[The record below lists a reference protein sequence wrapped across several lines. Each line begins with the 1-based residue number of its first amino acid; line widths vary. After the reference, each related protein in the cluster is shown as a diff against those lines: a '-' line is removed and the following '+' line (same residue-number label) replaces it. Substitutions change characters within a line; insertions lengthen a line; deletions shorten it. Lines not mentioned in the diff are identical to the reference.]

1 MRTLAPSEMVTGL
14 VSFEQ
19 KSDVIQFMFLKAHSD
34 SMLMRD
40 GRQAKMGAGG
50 QGLLMSSRKELKV
63 APSKVESRE
72 QVVHEGE
79 AAGIS

>member
-50 QGLLMSSRKELKV
+50 QGL
-63 APSKVESRE
+63 
-72 QVVHEGE
+72 
-79 AAGIS
+79 